1 MEDLSAVTRTHE
13 FPFVIVVPAYVR
25 DHHSRGAVLFPAVEI
40 MDAMASVVAGSGNH
54 IPVNV
59 ISSARF
65 DRFIQLDAS
74 MNVIEALC
82 SLEQGDDG
90 SVTATLMTRSVLKSG
105 ISRKV
110 EHATMVF
117 GGSEITAA
125 LPLDLACSLQG
136 VVFEVS
142 SEDLYRDLVPFG
154 PAYRNLEG
162 VLYLSEEGA
171 LGTVKGGD
179 VSRAWAL
186 GSPFALD
193 AAFHAA
199 CAWSQRYTGIVAF
212 PVGFSSRMVHS
223 PAMPGERLLC
233 RIVPVETAGEP
244 LVFDLYLFRHDGE
257 PCETVRGLLMKD
269 VSGGTNRPPDW
280 ISRGTDDKRLE
291 AVARACRK
299 ICVIERK
306 ALAPFARRCLS
317 PLESERH
324 EGMGPRRSEGH
335 IAARLCCKRMSR
347 ALSGG
352 DDLTPPEQITTI
364 DKDMI
369 RPRCPSTDG
378 TRDFPCSVSHD
389 SRFAFAASAPEKI
402 GVDVERLADRVLKG
416 QRFYMNQAEAALVK
430 NSPLGGV
437 AASLRVWS
445 VKECVAK
452 ALDLKLYEAWRASE
466 VTRIGEQSSTVVIDG
481 VARAAVHDMVD
492 DHLFTVLIIE

>member
-1 MEDLSAVTRTHE
+1 MEDLSAVTRRQE
-13 FPFVIVVPAYVR
+13 FPFAIEVPAYVR

-40 MDAMASVVAGSGNH
+40 MDAMASAVATSGKD

-59 ISSARF
+59 ISRARF

-90 SVTATLMTRSVLKSG
+90 TLAATLMTRAVLKSG

-117 GGSEITAA
+117 GRSETPAA

-136 VVFEVS
+136 AVFEVS

-154 PAYRNLEG
+154 PAFRNLQG
-162 VLYLSEEGA
+162 ALYLSEEGA
-171 LGTVKGGD
+171 LGSVTGGD
-179 VSRAWAL
+179 VSRAWTL

-199 CAWSQRYTGIVAF
+199 CAWSQRFTGIVAF
-212 PVGFSSRMVHS
+212 PVGFSSRVVHS
-223 PAMPGERLLC
+223 PVRPGERLLC
-233 RIVPVETAGEP
+233 RIVPVKTAEEP
-244 LVFDLYLFRHDGE
+244 LVFNLHLFRHSGE
-257 PCETVRGLLMKD
+257 PCETVTGLLMKD

-280 ISRGTDDKRLE
+280 IGRGAGDGQLE
-291 AVARACRK
+291 ALARSCRRFS
-299 ICVIERK
+299 VIERK
-306 ALAPFARRCLS
+306 AVAPFAHRSLS
-317 PLESERH
+317 PLESQRH
-324 EGMGPRRSEGH
+324 EGMGPRRSEGF

-352 DDLTPPEQITTI
+352 DDLTPPERITTI
-364 DKDMI
+364 DQEMI

-378 TRDFPCSVSHD
+378 TREFPCSVSHD
-389 SRFAFAASAPEKI
+389 SRFAFAASAPGAI

-416 QRFYMNQAEAALVK
+416 QRFYMNQAEAGLAK
-430 NSPLGGV
+430 GSSLGSV
-437 AASLRVWS
+437 SASLRVWS

-452 ALDLKLYEAWRASE
+452 AFDLKLYDAWRRSE
-466 VTRIGEQSSTVVIDG
+466 VTRIGEQSSEVVIDG
-481 VARAAVHDMVD
+481 IAREAVHDTVD